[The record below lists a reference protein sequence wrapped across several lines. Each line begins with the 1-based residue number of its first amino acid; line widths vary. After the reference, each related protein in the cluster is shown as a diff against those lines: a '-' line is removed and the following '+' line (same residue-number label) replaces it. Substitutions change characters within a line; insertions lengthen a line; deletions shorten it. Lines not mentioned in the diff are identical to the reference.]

1 MNVAVIPF
9 AQSDEVCTFMEGVG
23 RFINNFFIKT
33 FGSMMKKSFPQNIA
47 SAITDKFKLNDKQK
61 QQVQDIAEKMGT
73 GAYDNIAQ
81 NLDQLKHEKYIQPV
95 VQATG
100 FLNKG
105 ELATMAETLV
115 NLVSFRKQVTLEA
128 ETVGGPIDVAVI
140 TKGDGF
146 IWIKRK
152 YYFDASLNH
161 QFFNNYF
168 LEGIKNE
175 QEKE

>member
-1 MNVAVIPF
+1 
-9 AQSDEVCTFMEGVG
+9 
-23 RFINNFFIKT
+23 
-33 FGSMMKKSFPQNIA
+33 MMKDSFPKSIA
-47 SAITDKFKLNDKQK
+47 SAITDKFKLTDKQR
-61 QQVQDIAEKMGT
+61 QQVQNIVAKMGE
-73 GAYDNIAQ
+73 GAYDNITQ
-81 NLDQLKHEKYIQPV
+81 RLKQIKHEKYIQPV
-95 VQATG
+95 LQATG

-105 ELATMAETLV
+105 ELATMAETFV